1 MDRETHFLGMI
12 QQTAKEDPMKHTL
25 NATFSVYSAD
35 SPG

>member
-1 MDRETHFLGMI
+1 MDRETCFLGVI
-12 QQTAKEDPMKHTL
+12 QQTAKEDPMKRTP